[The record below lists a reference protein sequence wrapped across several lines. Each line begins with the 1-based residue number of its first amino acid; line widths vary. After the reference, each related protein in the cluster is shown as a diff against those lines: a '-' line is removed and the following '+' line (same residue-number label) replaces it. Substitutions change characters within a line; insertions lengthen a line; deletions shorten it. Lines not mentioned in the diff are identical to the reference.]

1 MVFLYIIIGISF
13 FEKFMVWI
21 FVEFVML
28 RRVDFLSL
36 FQNLAKKMT
45 FALLFA
51 SLKMGKIGVFLCL
64 FCEKIR
70 KICLCKILII
80 SIL

>member
-13 FEKFMVWI
+13 FAKFMVWI

-36 FQNLAKKMT
+36 FQSLANKMT
-45 FALLFA
+45 FALLFV

-70 KICLCKILII
+70 KICPCKILII